1 MLEKKILDL
10 LNQELDGVNSDKD
23 RAAIQK
29 VLRKKPEARKY
40 LEDLQEM
47 SLMFRRTN
55 DIPAPAHLKSRIL
68 DALPFPKPTAPVR
81 PSSARSF
88 LQELR
93 SGLNY
98 RYVYSFAGGALA
110 GILLFVLFTYPPA
123 DSTNMAGTIA
133 SGQPTAF
140 TEAKAD
146 VNLNEITGT
155 VIARRFPTRIVADL
169 DLKAP
174 QEVDVVLNFDQQQ
187 IQFDSF
193 RPVADAHGTLVVLE
207 GQLRLTVSGERKYE
221 ITFAGNTESRSPI
234 AVRLFARGILLSEYE
249 LSFEQK
255 ENH

>member
-1 MLEKKILDL
+1 MLEKKIFDL
-10 LNQELDGVNSDKD
+10 LNQELDGVNSDKE
-23 RAAIQK
+23 RATIQK

-55 DIPAPAHLKSRIL
+55 DAPAPAHLKSRIL
-68 DALPFPKPTAPVR
+68 NALAFPQTAPVR

-93 SGLNY
+93 SSLNY

-110 GILLFVLFTYPPA
+110 GILFFVLLTYPPA
-123 DSTNMAGTIA
+123 DNTNMTGTMA
-133 SGQPTAF
+133 SGQPKASA
-140 TEAKAD
+140 EARAD
-146 VNLNEITGT
+146 VNVTEITGT
-155 VIARRFPTRIVADL
+155 VIARRFPTTIVADL
-169 DLKAP
+169 DLQVP
-174 QEVDVVLNFDQQQ
+174 QEVDVILNFDQQQ
-187 IQFDSF
+187 IQFASF
-193 RPVADAHGTLVVLE
+193 RPVADAQGTLVVLE

-221 ITFAGNTESRSPI
+221 ITFADNTESRAPI